1 MRPCERAAIDEK
13 SAITSSDRIIVVR
26 VQFTIRSIANYP
38 LPNCPITPL
47 AHSHISTLAHSFI
60 SPLLCSPME
69 LNTAVLKKLALHY
82 VGSKNNLDPLLVA
95 EEETPLEE
103 GAREVLES
111 GLLARFRNVPEHYAF
126 QHASSLQYNEVY
138 NYCRSIFEDPETFV
152 EQSGQIA
159 RHLYNAST
167 HPRVKGGELYVTLFE
182 GLPVESR
189 MHKAIGLFKTE
200 SKAFFLDAQQDQQS
214 VRLSLRE
221 GVELARIDKG
231 CLIIN
236 RNAEEGFDVLLYDN
250 QNRGEEALYWKEG
263 FLGVE
268 PQRDEFHHTA
278 QFLTLTKQFIT
289 EQLEG
294 EHGVTRQGQA
304 ELLHKSIGYFKE
316 KESFDID
323 EFQQEVFGEEAVI
336 ESFRNF
342 GSRYTE
348 QNDYDI
354 AAQFDIAHDA
364 VKKQAR
370 IFKSVLKLDR
380 NFHIYIHGR
389 TDLIEKG
396 VDMDGRKYYKIYYQ
410 DES

>member
-1 MRPCERAAIDEK
+1 M
-13 SAITSSDRIIVVR
+13 
-26 VQFTIRSIANYP
+26 
-38 LPNCPITPL
+38 
-47 AHSHISTLAHSFI
+47 ST
-60 SPLLCSPME
+60 ME
-69 LNTAVLKKLALHY
+69 LNTAVLKKMALHF
-82 VGSKNNLDPLLVA
+82 VGSKNNLDPLLIA
-95 EEETPLEE
+95 DKETPLEE

-111 GLLARFRNVPEHYAF
+111 GFLARFKNVPEHYAF
-126 QHASSLQYNEVY
+126 HHESSLQYNEVY
-138 NYCRSIFEDPETFV
+138 NYCRGIFENADDFV
-152 EQSGQIA
+152 ALSGQIA

-182 GLPVESR
+182 GLPIESR

-200 SKAFFLDAQQDQQS
+200 SKAFFLDARQEQQE
-214 VRLSLRE
+214 LSLQLRE

-236 RNAEEGFDVLLYDN
+236 READAGFDVLLYDN

-263 FLGVE
+263 FLAVQ

-289 EQLEG
+289 EQLES
-294 EHGVTRQGQA
+294 EHGVTKQGQV

-323 EFQQEVFGEEAVI
+323 EFQQEVFGEDEGVI

-396 VDMDGRKYYKIYYQ
+396 VDLDGRKYYKIYYQ
-410 DES
+410 EEA

>member
-1 MRPCERAAIDEK
+1 M
-13 SAITSSDRIIVVR
+13 
-26 VQFTIRSIANYP
+26 
-38 LPNCPITPL
+38 
-47 AHSHISTLAHSFI
+47 ST
-60 SPLLCSPME
+60 ME
-69 LNTAVLKKLALHY
+69 LNTAVLKKMALHF
-82 VGSKNNLDPLLVA
+82 VGSKNNLDPLLLA
-95 EEETPLEE
+95 DRETPLEE
-103 GAREVLES
+103 GMKEVLES
-111 GLLARFRNVPEHYAF
+111 GFLARFRNVPEHYAF
-126 QHASSLQYNEVY
+126 HHESSLQYNEVY
-138 NYCRSIFEDPETFV
+138 NYCRSIFEEPDTFV
-152 EQSGQIA
+152 EQSAQIA
-159 RHLYNAST
+159 RHLYNASM
-167 HPRVKGGELYVTLFE
+167 HPRVKGGELYVVLFE

-200 SKAFFLDAQQDQQS
+200 SKSFFLDARQEHQGVQLE
-214 VRLSLRE
+214 VRE
-221 GVELARIDKG
+221 GVDLNRIDKG

-236 RNAEEGFDVLLYDN
+236 RSSDEGFDVLLYDN

-263 FLGVE
+263 FLNVT

-289 EQLEG
+289 EQLES

-304 ELLHKSIGYFKE
+304 DLLHKSIGYFKE

-323 EFQQEVFGEEAVI
+323 EFQQEVFGEDQGVI
-336 ESFRNF
+336 DSFRNF

-396 VDMDGRKYYKIYYQ
+396 IDLDGRKYYKIYYQ